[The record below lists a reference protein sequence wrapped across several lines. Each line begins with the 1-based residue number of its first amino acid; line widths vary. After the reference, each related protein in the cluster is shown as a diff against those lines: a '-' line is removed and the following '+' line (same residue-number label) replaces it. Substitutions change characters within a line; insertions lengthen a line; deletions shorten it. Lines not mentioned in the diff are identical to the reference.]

1 MLKNITILFFL
12 LLDPIASIGQNENI
26 PFLAL
31 GDSYTAATS
40 ELQINGWPEQLVQIL
55 KKKGVLVDSPEIIAK
70 AGWTSSDL
78 STNIETKQLT
88 SSYRLVSLLIGVN
101 NQYKGKDIDIFKKE
115 FPQLLETSIALAQD
129 NPKNVFVLSIPD
141 WSVTP
146 FAKLRDKK
154 KIVKELSMYNT
165 IIEEEAKKRDVM
177 FIEITQSSRN
187 AAVNPSLI
195 ASDSLHPSKKMYK
208 IWAKKISK
216 KLLKQF

>member
-1 MLKNITILFFL
+1 MFKRIPVL
-12 LLDPIASIGQNENI
+12 LLLLLGPITSIGQNESI

-40 ELQINGWPEQLVQIL
+40 ESTINSWPEQLVQIL
-55 KKKGVLVDSPEIIAK
+55 KKKGTSVNTPEILAK
-70 AGWTSSDL
+70 AGWTSTDL
-78 STNIETKQLT
+78 LKTIEAQQLVP
-88 SSYRLVSLLIGVN
+88 SYGLVSLLIGVN
-101 NQYKGKDIDIFKKE
+101 NQYKGKDINIFKEE
-115 FPQLLETSIALAQD
+115 FPKLLDTSIALAQN

-146 FAKLRDKK
+146 FARLRDKK
-154 KIVKELSMYNT
+154 KIVKELNNYNT
-165 IIEEEAKKRDVM
+165 IIEEEAKKRNVM

-216 KLLKQF
+216 KLFK

>member
-1 MLKNITILFFL
+1 MFKRIPIL
-12 LLDPIASIGQNENI
+12 LLLLLGPIISIGQNESI
-26 PFLAL
+26 SFLAL

-40 ELQINGWPEQLVQIL
+40 ESTINSWPEQLVQIL
-55 KKKGVLVDSPEIIAK
+55 KKKGTSVNTPEILAK
-70 AGWTSSDL
+70 AGWTSTDL
-78 STNIETKQLT
+78 LKTIESQQLAP
-88 SSYRLVSLLIGVN
+88 SYGLVSLLIGVN
-101 NQYKGKDIDIFKKE
+101 NQYKGKDINIFKEE
-115 FPQLLETSIALAQD
+115 FPKLLDTSIALAQN

-146 FAKLRDKK
+146 FARLRDKK
-154 KIVKELSMYNT
+154 KIVKELNNYNT
-165 IIEEEAKKRDVM
+165 IIEEEAKKRNVM

-216 KLLKQF
+216 KLFK

>member
-1 MLKNITILFFL
+1 MFKRIPVL
-12 LLDPIASIGQNENI
+12 LLLLLGPITSIGQNESI
-26 PFLAL
+26 LFLAL

-40 ELQINGWPEQLVQIL
+40 ESTINSWPEQLVQIL
-55 KKKGVLVDSPEIIAK
+55 KKKGTSVNTPEILAK
-70 AGWTSSDL
+70 AGWTSTDL
-78 STNIETKQLT
+78 LKTIESQQLAP
-88 SSYRLVSLLIGVN
+88 SYGLVSLLIGVN
-101 NQYKGKDIDIFKKE
+101 NQYKGKDINIFKEE
-115 FPQLLETSIALAQD
+115 FPKLLDTSIALAQN

-146 FAKLRDKK
+146 FARLRDKK
-154 KIVKELSMYNT
+154 KIVKELNNYNT
-165 IIEEEAKKRDVM
+165 IIEEEAKKRNVM

-216 KLLKQF
+216 KLFK

>member
-1 MLKNITILFFL
+1 MFKRIPIL
-12 LLDPIASIGQNENI
+12 LLLLLGPIILIGQNESI
-26 PFLAL
+26 SFLAL

-40 ELQINGWPEQLVQIL
+40 ESTINSWPEQLVQIL
-55 KKKGVLVDSPEIIAK
+55 KKKGTSVNTPEILAK
-70 AGWTSSDL
+70 AGWTSTDL
-78 STNIETKQLT
+78 LKTIESQQLAP
-88 SSYRLVSLLIGVN
+88 SYGLVSLLIGVN
-101 NQYKGKDIDIFKKE
+101 NQYKGKDINIFKEE
-115 FPQLLETSIALAQD
+115 FPKLLDTSIALAQN

-146 FAKLRDKK
+146 FARLRDKK
-154 KIVKELSMYNT
+154 KIVKELNNYNT
-165 IIEEEAKKRDVM
+165 IIEEEAKKRNVM

-216 KLLKQF
+216 KLFK

>member
-1 MLKNITILFFL
+1 MFKRIPVL
-12 LLDPIASIGQNENI
+12 LLLLLGPITSIGQNESI
-26 PFLAL
+26 SFLAL

-40 ELQINGWPEQLVQIL
+40 ESTINSWPEQLVQIL
-55 KKKGVLVDSPEIIAK
+55 KKKGTSVNTPEILAK
-70 AGWTSSDL
+70 AGWTSTDL
-78 STNIETKQLT
+78 LKTIESQQLAP
-88 SSYRLVSLLIGVN
+88 SYGLVSLLIGVN
-101 NQYKGKDIDIFKKE
+101 NQYKGKDINIFKEE
-115 FPQLLETSIALAQD
+115 FPKLLDTSIALAQN

-146 FAKLRDKK
+146 FARLRDKK
-154 KIVKELSMYNT
+154 KIVKELNNYNT
-165 IIEEEAKKRDVM
+165 IIEEEAKKRNVM

-216 KLLKQF
+216 KLFK

>member
-1 MLKNITILFFL
+1 MFKRIPIL
-12 LLDPIASIGQNENI
+12 LLLLLGPITSIGQNESI
-26 PFLAL
+26 SFLAL

-40 ELQINGWPEQLVQIL
+40 ESTTNSWPEQLVKIL
-55 KKKGVLVDSPEIIAK
+55 KKKGTSVNTPEILAK
-70 AGWTSSDL
+70 AGWTSTDL
-78 STNIETKQLT
+78 LKTIESQQLAP
-88 SSYRLVSLLIGVN
+88 SYGLVSLLIGVN
-101 NQYKGKDIDIFKKE
+101 NQYKGKDINIFKEE
-115 FPQLLETSIALAQD
+115 FPKLLDTSIALAQN

-146 FAKLRDKK
+146 FARLRDKK
-154 KIVKELSMYNT
+154 KIVKELNNYNT
-165 IIEEEAKKRDVM
+165 IIEEEAKKRNVM

-216 KLLKQF
+216 KLFK